1 MVPNGLQTS
10 QTNAYSLSCRRC
22 ALQVIQATDGNG
34 LSITLHCSHHANNA
48 NSQVFIICDDDITP
62 KEVSLV
68 TTRIT

>member
-22 ALQVIQATDGNG
+22 ALQVIQVIGNG

-48 NSQVFIICDDDITP
+48 NSQVFIKCDDDITP

-68 TTRIT
+68 TTPIT